1 MRAGK
6 ICSPRTDLHAGA
18 SRGASPAGQSFLL
31 IAGMG
36 NAEARKWVWSLVVK
50 ARLCFRLTLA
60 IFAVLIW
67 CLSAIGQSPDN
78 SDKKLIWK
86 PVSFAILK
94 FNDEA
99 PKSWNIYHA
108 EKRGL
113 LLVRLWKRFLFVNLT
128 EQQVFDVDPGK
139 VTAQGEDVQWSVS
152 DLPEKPIDLSEWK
165 ERNVGLVERVR
176 FRFGKEGHVLE
187 LQIPL
192 RPDGKPMY

>member
-1 MRAGK
+1 LA
-6 ICSPRTDLHAGA
+6 
-18 SRGASPAGQSFLL
+18 
-31 IAGMG
+31 
-36 NAEARKWVWSLVVK
+36 LVVK
-50 ARLCFRLTLA
+50 ARQCIRLTLA
-60 IFAVLIW
+60 FFAVLIC
-67 CLSAIGQSPDN
+67 CLSAVGQS
-78 SDKKLIWK
+78 SDITGKKLTWK
-86 PVSFAILK
+86 PVPFAILK

-128 EQQVFDVDPGK
+128 EQQVFDVDPDK
-139 VTAQGEDVQWSVS
+139 VTSKGEDVQWSVS
-152 DLPEKPIDLSEWK
+152 DLPEKPIDASEWK
-165 ERNVGLVERVR
+165 ERNVGPVERVR